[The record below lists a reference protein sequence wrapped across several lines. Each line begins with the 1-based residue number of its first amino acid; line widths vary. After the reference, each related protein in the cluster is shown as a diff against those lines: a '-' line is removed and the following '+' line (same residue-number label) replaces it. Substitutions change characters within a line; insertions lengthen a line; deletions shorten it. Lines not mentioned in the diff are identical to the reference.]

1 MNGNTRLFIKSG
13 LKARV
18 PQLQVTEPTKQPK
31 DRAMAWGMDWLKN
44 EALPIMV
51 RRIESIYLYR
61 TREVLGTGKKKLLEI
76 HDGVVP
82 MIKQM
87 LEDYV
92 YDMDSDAMWI
102 CEYKLKT
109 EVGINMD
116 ELKSPFSVN
125 AVFEE
130 DEKRMRRK

>member
-1 MNGNTRLFIKSG
+1 MGYG
-13 LKARV
+13 LAKERS
-18 PQLQVTEPTKQPK
+18 VTH
-31 DRAMAWGMDWLKN
+31 
-44 EALPIMV
+44 MV
-51 RRIESIYLYR
+51 RRIEAIYLWR

-109 EVGINMD
+109 EVGIDMS
-116 ELKSPFSVN
+116 ELKSPFSVS